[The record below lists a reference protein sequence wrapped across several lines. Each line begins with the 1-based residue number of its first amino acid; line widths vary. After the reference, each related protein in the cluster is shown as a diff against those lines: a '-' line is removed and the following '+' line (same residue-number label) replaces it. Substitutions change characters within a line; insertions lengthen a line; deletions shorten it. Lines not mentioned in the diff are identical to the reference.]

1 MMPAVSIQFTFQLIR
16 SVQSAIVRIMKSRKK
31 MKHVV
36 LVQETIS
43 QIKSR
48 FMPKISDIKK
58 SIDQLIEKEYLE
70 RLEGEELGYL
80 A

>member
-1 MMPAVSIQFTFQLIR
+1 
-16 SVQSAIVRIMKSRKK
+16 MKSRKK

-36 LVQETIS
+36 LVQETIN

-48 FMPKISDIKK
+48 FTPKVQDIKK

-70 RLEGEELGYL
+70 RLEDGQGDELGYL

>member
-1 MMPAVSIQFTFQLIR
+1 
-16 SVQSAIVRIMKSRKK
+16 MKSRKK
-31 MKHVV
+31 LMHVS

-48 FMPKISDIKK
+48 FMPKVGDIKK

-70 RLEGEELGYL
+70 RLDDGDGDWLGYL

>member
-1 MMPAVSIQFTFQLIR
+1 
-16 SVQSAIVRIMKSRKK
+16 MKSRKK

-48 FMPKISDIKK
+48 FTPKIGDIKK

-70 RLEGEELGYL
+70 RLEDNDELGYL

>member
-1 MMPAVSIQFTFQLIR
+1 
-16 SVQSAIVRIMKSRKK
+16 MKSRKK
-31 MKHVV
+31 MKHVS

-48 FMPKISDIKK
+48 FTPKIGDIKK

-70 RLEGEELGYL
+70 RLGDDEGDWLGYL

>member
-1 MMPAVSIQFTFQLIR
+1 
-16 SVQSAIVRIMKSRKK
+16 MKSRKR

-36 LVQETIS
+36 LVQETIQ
-43 QIKSR
+43 QIKGR
-48 FMPKISDIKK
+48 FTPKVADIKK

-70 RLEGEELGYL
+70 RIEGEELGYL

>member
-1 MMPAVSIQFTFQLIR
+1 
-16 SVQSAIVRIMKSRKK
+16 MKSRKK
-31 MKHVV
+31 MKHVQ
-36 LVQETIS
+36 LVQETIN

-48 FMPKISDIKK
+48 FTPKVSDIKK

-70 RLEGEELGYL
+70 RLDEDQLGYL

>member
-1 MMPAVSIQFTFQLIR
+1 MCYPLFLFAVSLTIN
-16 SVQSAIVRIMKSRKK
+16 QSAIVRIMKSRKH

-48 FMPKISDIKK
+48 FTPKVQDIKK

-70 RLEGEELGYL
+70 RLENEELGYL

>member
-1 MMPAVSIQFTFQLIR
+1 
-16 SVQSAIVRIMKSRKK
+16 MKSRKK
-31 MKHVV
+31 MKHVQ

-43 QIKSR
+43 QINSR
-48 FMPKISDIKK
+48 FTPKIPDIKK
-58 SIDQLIEKEYLE
+58 CIDMLLEKEYLE

>member
-1 MMPAVSIQFTFQLIR
+1 
-16 SVQSAIVRIMKSRKK
+16 
-31 MKHVV
+31 MKHVH

-43 QIKSR
+43 QLSAR
-48 FMPKISDIKK
+48 FNPKPGDIKK

-70 RLEGEELGYL
+70 RVDDDELGYL

>member
-1 MMPAVSIQFTFQLIR
+1 
-16 SVQSAIVRIMKSRKK
+16 MKSRKK
-31 MKHVV
+31 MKHVQ

-48 FMPKISDIKK
+48 FSPKVSDIKK
-58 SIDQLIEKEYLE
+58 CIDMLMEKEYIE
-70 RLEGEELGYL
+70 RLEGDEIGYL

>member
-1 MMPAVSIQFTFQLIR
+1 
-16 SVQSAIVRIMKSRKK
+16 MKSRKK
-31 MKHVV
+31 MKHVQ
-36 LVQETIS
+36 LVQETIQ

-48 FMPKISDIKK
+48 FTPSIPDIKK

-70 RLEGEELGYL
+70 RMEDEHLGYL